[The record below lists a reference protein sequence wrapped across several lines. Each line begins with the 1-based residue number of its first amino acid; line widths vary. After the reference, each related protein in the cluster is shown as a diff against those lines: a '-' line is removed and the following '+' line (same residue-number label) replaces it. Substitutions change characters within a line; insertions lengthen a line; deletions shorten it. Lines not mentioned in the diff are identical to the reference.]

1 MTTLHAK
8 PSRRVMARKLAP
20 AIDATSKA
28 VDAALANEQVTRER
42 VDALEAWATAFTHLT
57 RWERLRWLVLGR

>member
-1 MTTLHAK
+1 MNPK

-42 VDALEAWATAFTHLT
+42 VEALEQWATAFTHLT
-57 RWERLRWLVLGR
+57 WRERLRWLVLGR